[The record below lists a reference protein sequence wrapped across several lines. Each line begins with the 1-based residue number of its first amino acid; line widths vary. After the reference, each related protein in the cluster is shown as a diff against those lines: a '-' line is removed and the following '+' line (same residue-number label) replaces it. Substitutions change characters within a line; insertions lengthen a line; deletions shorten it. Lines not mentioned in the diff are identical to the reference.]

1 MGPHHAGAA
10 EVEHPAQQGMVQAF
24 RSMLIPLFVCS
35 ATAFMILMTGMY
47 NIQGTLPEGQFLVQ
61 NVDAATI
68 ISGPAFTQMA
78 VSSILVVLV
87 IPLWRLRYFSSHL
100 PPLWLII
107 ILLKLMWHI

>member
-1 MGPHHAGAA
+1 MKRGVYSNEAGQGTGPHHAGAA

-24 RSMLIPLFVCS
+24 SVYVDTLFVCS

-68 ISGPAFTQMA
+68 ISGTCIYTDGCF
-78 VSSILVVLV
+78 
-87 IPLWRLRYFSSHL
+87 
-100 PPLWLII
+100 
-107 ILLKLMWHI
+107 